1 MGTIKKLASQT
12 LTYGLSTI
20 VGRFINF
27 LLVPLYTAVYS
38 PHDYGIVTDVYALV
52 AFLNILLTYGMETSF
67 FNYARQ
73 DEHSVGKTYATGF
86 NNLLITTSIFLV
98 LGSLFYK
105 QIAIP
110 LGYSNHP
117 EYILWFVWI
126 LGLDALSALPF
137 ALLRQLE
144 KPIKFSVLK
153 LLWVLINVLLNLYFL
168 LCAPHLAAKGIVAA
182 FFNPEIGLGYIF
194 ISNLVASLVILIL
207 LLPECL
213 KFGLK
218 ADSELRKDMLKY
230 SWPLI
235 FIGLAGIAN
244 ETFSGVI
251 LKYLTPGEDGLYEL
265 GVFGAFY
272 KLSMIMTLF
281 IQAFKFAA
289 EPFFF
294 SQHKNENAQ
303 VLYARIM
310 DYFVMVCAFI
320 FVFTMLFVDDLAA
333 LLIRHKSYYEHP
345 DGMKIVPILL
355 MANLF
360 LGIFYSISVWYRLTN
375 NTKKG
380 SQLSIIAAILTV
392 ILNLLLIPKFGFLAS
407 AWVTLIVYAFLAVAN
422 YLWGQ
427 KYYPVPYNLT
437 KLAILIALALLIYG
451 LSFYINPLLNIS
463 KWIINPLWLLVFAGG
478 VYIIEKQTADSPDFQ
493 KNKNHNLS

>member
-1 MGTIKKLASQT
+1 MGTIKKLAGQT

-27 LLVPLYTAVYS
+27 LLVPLYTAVYN

-52 AFLNILLTYGMETSF
+52 AFLNVVLVYGMETSF
-67 FNYARQ
+67 FNFARK
-73 DEHSVGKTYATGF
+73 DENSVGKTYATGF
-86 NNLLITTSIFLV
+86 NNLIITTSIFLV

-110 LGYSNHP
+110 LGYSDHP

-126 LGLDALSALPF
+126 LALDALSALPF

-144 KPIKFSVLK
+144 KPIKFSILK
-153 LLWVLINVLLNLYFL
+153 LLWVGINVLLNLYFL
-168 LCAPHLAAKGIVAA
+168 LWAPHLAAKGISAPL
-182 FFNPEIGLGYIF
+182 FNPEIGLGYIF
-194 ISNLVASLVILIL
+194 ISNLVASLVVLIL

-213 KFGLK
+213 KFGFK
-218 ADSELRKDMLKY
+218 ADPELRKAMLNY
-230 SWPLI
+230 AWPLI

-244 ETFSGVI
+244 EMFSRVI
-251 LKYLTPGEDGLYEL
+251 LKYLAPGEDGLYEL

-272 KLSMIMTLF
+272 KLSLIMTLF

-310 DYFVMVCAFI
+310 DYFVMVCVFI
-320 FVFTMLFVDDLAA
+320 FVVTMLFIDDLAA
-333 LLIRHKSYYEHP
+333 LLIRNESYYEHP

-380 SQLSIIAAILTV
+380 SKLSIAAAILTV
-392 ILNLLLIPKFGFLAS
+392 VLNVLLIPKYGFLAS
-407 AWVTLIVYAFLAVAN
+407 AWATLIVYAFLAVAN
-422 YLWGQ
+422 YIWGQ
-427 KYYPVPYNLT
+427 KYYPVPYNLP
-437 KLAILIALALLIYG
+437 KLGLLLGLALLIYG
-451 LSFYINPLLNIS
+451 LAFYINPILNMS
-463 KWIINPLWLLVFAGG
+463 KWIVNPAWLLVFSGG
-478 VYIIEKQTADSPDFQ
+478 LYLIEKQIPDVAFSN
-493 KNKNHNLS
+493 NKNHSTP

>member
-1 MGTIKKLASQT
+1 MPPTLGTIKKLASQT

-27 LLVPLYTAVYS
+27 LLVPLYTAVYN

-67 FNYARQ
+67 FNYARK
-73 DEHSVGKTYATGF
+73 DEHSLGKTYATGF
-86 NNLLITTSIFLV
+86 NNLIWTTSIFLV
-98 LGSLFYK
+98 LGTLFYK

-110 LGYSNHP
+110 LGYERNP

-144 KPIKFSVLK
+144 KPIKFSLLK

-168 LCAPHLAAKGIVAA
+168 IWAPHLASKHLAA
-182 FFNPEIGLGYIF
+182 PFYNPEIGLGYIF
-194 ISNLVASLVILIL
+194 ISNLVASLIILIL
-207 LLPECL
+207 LLPECV
-213 KFGLK
+213 KFGFK
-218 ADSELRKDMLKY
+218 ADRDLRKSMLNY
-230 SWPLI
+230 AWPLI

-244 ETFSGVI
+244 ETFSRVI
-251 LKYLTPGEDGLYEL
+251 LKYLSPASDGLFEL

-281 IQAFKFAA
+281 VQAFKFAA

-303 VLYARIM
+303 LLYARIM

-320 FVFTMLFVDDLAA
+320 FVFTMLFVDELAA
-333 LLIRHKSYYEHP
+333 LLIRNSSYYTHP

-380 SQLSIIAAILTV
+380 SKLSIAAAVITV
-392 ILNLLLIPKFGFLAS
+392 ILNLIFIPLFSFLAS
-407 AWVTLIVYAFLAVAN
+407 VWITLFVYAFLAIAN

-427 KYYPVPYNLT
+427 KYYPVPYNLK
-437 KLAILIALALLIYG
+437 KLGIILG
-451 LSFYINPLLNIS
+451 LTLMVYASAYFANPLIHFNSWALN
-463 KWIINPLWLLVFAGG
+463 LCWLLVFSLGIA
-478 VYIIEKQTADSPDFQ
+478 YIEKRYKTGYVS
-493 KNKNHNLS
+493 

>member
-1 MGTIKKLASQT
+1 MPPRSFRVAARIWLLIIFIKLRHLLTSFLGFWPPTTRLPTDWVLLNRKSFGWRCGGFAKTAGVRRIEFGSFVLAWFFWLLFSSWKKVTKVYPGQNDPVWAIIISNNTFFEAQLFHLHLPKTLGTIKKLASQT

-144 KPIKFSVLK
+144 KPVKFSVLK

-168 LCAPHLAAKGIVAA
+168 LWAPHLAAKGIVAA

-207 LLPECL
+207 LL
-213 KFGLK
+213 K
-218 ADSELRKDMLKY
+218 RT
-230 SWPLI
+230 
-235 FIGLAGIAN
+235 N
-244 ETFSGVI
+244 
-251 LKYLTPGEDGLYEL
+251 
-265 GVFGAFY
+265 
-272 KLSMIMTLF
+272 
-281 IQAFKFAA
+281 
-289 EPFFF
+289 
-294 SQHKNENAQ
+294 
-303 VLYARIM
+303 
-310 DYFVMVCAFI
+310 
-320 FVFTMLFVDDLAA
+320 
-333 LLIRHKSYYEHP
+333 
-345 DGMKIVPILL
+345 PI
-355 MANLF
+355 
-360 LGIFYSISVWYRLTN
+360 
-375 NTKKG
+375 
-380 SQLSIIAAILTV
+380 
-392 ILNLLLIPKFGFLAS
+392 
-407 AWVTLIVYAFLAVAN
+407 
-422 YLWGQ
+422 
-427 KYYPVPYNLT
+427 
-437 KLAILIALALLIYG
+437 
-451 LSFYINPLLNIS
+451 
-463 KWIINPLWLLVFAGG
+463 
-478 VYIIEKQTADSPDFQ
+478 
-493 KNKNHNLS
+493 

>member
-1 MGTIKKLASQT
+1 LGTIKKLASQT

-27 LLVPLYTAVYS
+27 LLVPLYTAVYN

-52 AFLNILLTYGMETSF
+52 AFLNIVLTYGMETSF

-168 LCAPHLAAKGIVAA
+168 LWAPHLLTAGASAP

-218 ADSELRKDMLKY
+218 ADPELRKDMIKY
-230 SWPLI
+230 AWPLI

-244 ETFSGVI
+244 ETFSRVI

-265 GVFGAFY
+265 GVFG
-272 KLSMIMTLF
+272 
-281 IQAFKFAA
+281 
-289 EPFFF
+289 
-294 SQHKNENAQ
+294 
-303 VLYARIM
+303 V
-310 DYFVMVCAFI
+310 
-320 FVFTMLFVDDLAA
+320 
-333 LLIRHKSYYEHP
+333 
-345 DGMKIVPILL
+345 
-355 MANLF
+355 
-360 LGIFYSISVWYRLTN
+360 
-375 NTKKG
+375 
-380 SQLSIIAAILTV
+380 
-392 ILNLLLIPKFGFLAS
+392 
-407 AWVTLIVYAFLAVAN
+407 
-422 YLWGQ
+422 
-427 KYYPVPYNLT
+427 
-437 KLAILIALALLIYG
+437 
-451 LSFYINPLLNIS
+451 
-463 KWIINPLWLLVFAGG
+463 
-478 VYIIEKQTADSPDFQ
+478 
-493 KNKNHNLS
+493 

>member
-1 MGTIKKLASQT
+1 MTPALGTIKKLASQT

-27 LLVPLYTAVYS
+27 LLVPLYTAVYN

-67 FNYARQ
+67 FNYARKT
-73 DEHSVGKTYATGF
+73 EHSIEKTYATGF
-86 NNLLITTSIFLV
+86 NNLLWTTAVFV
-98 LGSLFYK
+98 LIGSLFYK

-110 LGYSNHP
+110 LGYEQNP

-137 ALLRQLE
+137 ALLRQME
-144 KPIKFSVLK
+144 KPIRFSILK
-153 LLWVLINVLLNLYFL
+153 LTWVLINVVLNLYFL
-168 LCAPHLAAKGIVAA
+168 VWAPQLASQSLASP
-182 FFNPEIGLGYIF
+182 FYNPEIGLGYIF
-194 ISNLVASLVILIL
+194 ISNLVASIMVLLL
-207 LLPECL
+207 LLPECV
-213 KFGLK
+213 KFGFK
-218 ADSELRKDMLKY
+218 ADQKLRKSMLNY
-230 SWPLI
+230 AWPLI

-244 ETFSGVI
+244 ETFSRVI
-251 LKYLTPGEDGLYEL
+251 LKYLSPAKDGLFEL

-281 IQAFKFAA
+281 VQAFKFAA

-294 SQHKNENAQ
+294 NQHKHENAQ
-303 VLYARIM
+303 LLYARIM

-333 LLIRHKSYYEHP
+333 MLIRNSSYYTHP

-360 LGIFYSISVWYRLTN
+360 LGIFYSISVWYRLTD

-380 SQLSIIAAILTV
+380 SKLSIAAAILTI
-392 ILNLLLIPKFGFLAS
+392 ILNILFIPMFSFLAS
-407 AWVTLIVYAFLAVAN
+407 AWITLLVYALLAIVN
-422 YLWGQ
+422 YYWGQ
-427 KYYPVPYNLT
+427 KYYPVPYNLK
-437 KLAILIALALLIYG
+437 KLGAILVIALLIYMAS
-451 LSFYINPLLNIS
+451 SFAGNFLPIHKWGLNI
-463 KWIINPLWLLVFAGG
+463 IWLFAFSLAIAM
-478 VYIIEKQTADSPDFQ
+478 VEKRFKTE
-493 KNKNHNLS
+493 HVH

>member
-27 LLVPLYTAVYS
+27 LLVPLYTSVYN
-38 PHDYGIVTDVYALV
+38 PYDYGIVTDLYALV
-52 AFLNILLTYGMETSF
+52 AFLNVVLIYGMETSF
-67 FNYARQ
+67 FNFVRK
-73 DEHSVGKTYATGF
+73 DEHSIGKTCATGF
-86 NNLLITTSIFLV
+86 NNLIITTSFFLV
-98 LGSLFYK
+98 FGSLFYK
-105 QIAIP
+105 QIASP

-137 ALLRQLE
+137 ALLRQLN
-144 KPIKFSVLK
+144 KPLKFSVIR
-153 LLWVLINVLLNLYFL
+153 LLNVGLNVLLNLYFL
-168 LCAPHLAAKGIVAA
+168 LWAPHLVAKGFSAPL
-182 FFNPEIGLGYIF
+182 FNPEIGLGYIF
-194 ISNLVASLVILIL
+194 ISNLAASLVTLIL

-213 KFGLK
+213 KFGFK
-218 ADSELRKDMLKY
+218 ADPELRKSMLNY
-230 SWPLI
+230 AWPLI

-244 ETFSGVI
+244 ETFSRVI

-303 VLYARIM
+303 LLYARIM

-320 FVFTMLFVDDLAA
+320 FVFTMLFIDNLAA
-333 LLIRHKSYYEHP
+333 LLIRNESYYTHP

-380 SQLSIIAAILTV
+380 SQLSIAAAIITV
-392 ILNLLLIPKFGFLAS
+392 VLNLLLIPHFGFLAS
-407 AWVTLIVYAFLAVAN
+407 AWVTLVVYAFLAIAN
-422 YLWGQ
+422 YIWGQ
-427 KYYPVPYNLT
+427 KHYPVPYNLP
-437 KLAILIALALLIYG
+437 KLGMLLALALLIYG
-451 LSFYINPLLNIS
+451 SAFYINPLINLS
-463 KWIINPLWLLVFAGG
+463 KWVINPVWLLIFGG
-478 VYIIEKQTADSPDFQ
+478 VMYIIEKKFITRLNSG
-493 KNKNHNLS
+493 NKNN